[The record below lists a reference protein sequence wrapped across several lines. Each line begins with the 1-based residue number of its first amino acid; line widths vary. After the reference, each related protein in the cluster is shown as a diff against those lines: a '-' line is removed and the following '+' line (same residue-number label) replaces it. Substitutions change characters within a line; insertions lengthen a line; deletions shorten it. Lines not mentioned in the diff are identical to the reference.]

1 MTIFDTH
8 AHLDHLP
15 NLDLALEEAAK
26 AGVEG
31 IVAVSMDFAS
41 CQRNL
46 EIKKTKDRPKIY
58 LAMGMHPSEADLEEI
73 PLCTQFIEENV
84 KELTAI
90 GEIGLDFWYK
100 WVKKD
105 IQKKEEQVK
114 VFRHFLTLAKRMN
127 LPAIIHS
134 RGAWQECL
142 EMVKEAD
149 LKKALFHWYSGPVDI
164 LREIIACGYYVS
176 TSPSLAYSPQSQDAM
191 REAPINRVLLETDCP
206 VHYREENSKETFQS
220 SPKDV
225 FRTLKAYCRLK
236 QMVEEEALLI
246 LNNNAREFFGLS

>member
-1 MTIFDTH
+1 MIIDTH

-15 NLDLALEEAAK
+15 NLDLALDEATK

-31 IVAVSMDFAS
+31 IVAVSMDFVS
-41 CQRNL
+41 CQKNL
-46 EIKKTKDRPKIY
+46 EIKKTKDKPKIY
-58 LAMGMHPSEADLEEI
+58 LACGMHPCEANLEEI
-73 PLCTQFIEENV
+73 PSCVKMIEENAS
-84 KELTAI
+84 EITAI

-127 LPAIIHS
+127 LPVIIHS
-134 RGAWQECL
+134 RGAWKECL
-142 EMVKEAD
+142 EMVKEVD

-176 TSPSLAYSPQSQDAM
+176 TSPSLAYSQQSQDAI

-206 VHYREENSKETFQS
+206 VHYREENSQETFQS

-246 LNNNAREFFGLS
+246 LNNNAREFFNLS